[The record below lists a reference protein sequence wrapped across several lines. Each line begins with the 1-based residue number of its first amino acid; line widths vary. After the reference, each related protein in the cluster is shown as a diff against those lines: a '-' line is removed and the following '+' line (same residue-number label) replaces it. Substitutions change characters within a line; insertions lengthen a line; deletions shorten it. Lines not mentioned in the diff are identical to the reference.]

1 MLATIRHQD
10 TGRLVVVAKCL
21 TGYLK
26 ISEKVTDADSYV
38 KVNGVYDADFTAFVV
53 SWQTSH
59 GCTPDGIIGPDTWRA
74 IAKAAPTCSTSK
86 NRKSG
91 YTFALQLL
99 LDGNVTADGI
109 YGPRTKAAVVAFQSA
124 TGLSAD
130 GICGPKTWSALIVGA
145 QPQPAP
151 TPGEFVK
158 PVDYKQAAKPW
169 GPRMYSNH
177 NDPKQTMANSGCGP
191 TACADVVATLKD
203 KSVDPWTLA
212 QLAMQWGDRTYNSGT
227 AWTFFGHVADK
238 YGFSKMV
245 ETKSFAALKACLDA
259 GGYVVCSM
267 SKGYWTS
274 GGHYIC
280 AWKYDDTYVYA
291 NDPASS
297 TRKKQKSADFKAQ
310 CKRYFCFYPDPQP
323 EPTKE
328 PDESNADKD
337 INVPVKRG
345 TKICDISHHQP
356 NVNYDK
362 FIADTALI
370 ILRAGYRGE
379 GTTGL
384 DGIVK
389 IDTCFVKHA
398 NALKARGVRFGV
410 YFYSIANTVAKAK
423 EEAQALYKFA
433 KDYAPLFWAIDAEK
447 PHITT
452 DAIGAF
458 ADELRKL
465 GCGKIGAYVAN
476 EKYDSPYH
484 FDNVRD
490 KFNFVWIPDYRKNTT
505 VRKCDLWQYTSTGS
519 VAGINGNV
527 DMSRITGEGHDLAW
541 FTEG

>member
-1 MLATIRHQD
+1 MLQTIRHQD

-21 TGYLK
+21 TGYIKTSDK
-26 ISEKVTDADSYV
+26 ITDADSYI
-38 KVNGVYDADFTAFVV
+38 KVNGVYDAEFVAYMV

-59 GCTPDGIIGPDTWRA
+59 GCTPNGEIGPDEWTA

-91 YTFALQLL
+91 YTFAVQLL
-99 LDGNVTADGI
+99 LDGNVTADAI
-109 YGPRTKAAVVAFQSA
+109 YGERTKMAVAAFQSA
-124 TGLSAD
+124 SELKAD
-130 GICGPKTWSALIVGA
+130 GICGPKTYNAFIVGNV
-145 QPQPAP
+145 QPRP
-151 TPGEFVK
+151 TPGHFVQ
-158 PVDYKQAAKPW
+158 PVDYKQGAKPW
-169 GPRMYSNH
+169 GPMMYSNH

-191 TACADVVATLKD
+191 TAMADVVATLKD
-203 KSVDPWTLA
+203 PNINPYDLA
-212 QLAMQWGDRTYNSGT
+212 QLAVNWGDRSNSNGT
-227 AWTFFGHVADK
+227 NWSFFKHIAEHFKFVK
-238 YGFSKMV
+238 FV
-245 ETKSFAALKACLDA
+245 QTKSLDALKACLDA

-267 SKGYWTS
+267 GKGYWTS

-280 AWKYDDTYVYA
+280 AWKYTDTDIWC

-297 TRKKQKSADFKAQ
+297 KRTHQNIKDFVAQSKQ
-310 CKRYFCFYPDPQP
+310 YFCFYPDPKP
-323 EPTKE
+323 EPVKE
-328 PDESNADKD
+328 PDDDNADKD

-398 NALKARGVRFGV
+398 DALKVRGVRFGV
-410 YFYSIANTVAKAK
+410 YFYSIANTVAKAR
-423 EEAQALYKFA
+423 EEAQAFYKFA
-433 KDYAPLFWAIDAEK
+433 KDYTPLFWAIDAEK

-476 EKYDSPYH
+476 EKYDDPYH

-505 VRKCDLWQYTSTGS
+505 VRKCDLWQHTSTGS

-527 DMSRITGEGHDLAW
+527 DLDKITGDGHDLKW